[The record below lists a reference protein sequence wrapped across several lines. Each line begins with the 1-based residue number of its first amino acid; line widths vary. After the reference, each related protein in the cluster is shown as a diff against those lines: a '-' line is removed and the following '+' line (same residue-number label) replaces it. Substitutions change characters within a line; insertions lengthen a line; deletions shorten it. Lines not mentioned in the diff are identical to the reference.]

1 MPYLRFNFGM
11 ITIQTPSPIAWDAY
25 VRTQPRAHALQ
36 LSAFGALK
44 SAFGWQ
50 SAQIALM
57 RDDDTIIG
65 GAQLLFRALPMKLG
79 SLAYLP
85 MGPYLSDHA
94 YHAQLWDAI
103 HQTAKKHG
111 ARFLK
116 WEAGIFVD
124 EPAPQFEALGFKPSP
139 QTIQPP
145 NTIIIHLSDDEEAI
159 LARMNQ
165 GTRRKI
171 RQSLKNGIHYYQAS
185 CEDVPKF
192 TSMMNT
198 TGQRNAFGVHEPAYY
213 DLAYELSVPQGDAA
227 LFMAEH
233 EGDALAGVFVYKA
246 GKTAWYLYGASSNI
260 KRNLMASYGV
270 QWQAMLW
277 AKAGGCT
284 DYDMWG
290 IPDADEATL
299 EAEFQNR
306 DDGLW
311 GVYGFKR
318 GWGGKIVRSV
328 GAWDVVYNPLVYNAY
343 KTYLKI
349 RA

>member
-1 MPYLRFNFGM
+1 MLGM

-25 VRTQPRAHALQ
+25 VRTHPRAHALQ

-50 SAQIALM
+50 SALIALV
-57 RDDDTIIG
+57 RQDDTIVG
-65 GAQLLFRALPMKLG
+65 GTQLLFLPLPMKLG
-79 SLAYLP
+79 NLAYLP
-85 MGPYLSDHA
+85 MGPYVSDDA
-94 YHAQLWDAI
+94 YHKPLWDAI
-103 HQTAKKHG
+103 HHTAKQHK

-124 EPAPQFEALGFKPSP
+124 EPAPDFEKLGFKPSP
-139 QTIQPP
+139 QIIQPP
-145 NTIIIHLSDDEEAI
+145 NTILIDISADEETI

-171 RQSLKNGIHYYQAS
+171 RQSQKNDIHYYQAS
-185 CEDVPKF
+185 REDVVKF
-192 TSMMNT
+192 TAMMHT
-198 TGQRNAFGVHEPAYY
+198 TSERNAFGVYEPAYY
-213 DLAYELSVPQGDAA
+213 QLAYDLFVPQGDAT

-233 EGDALAGVFVYKA
+233 DGDALAGAFVCKV

-270 QWQAMLW
+270 QWQAIQW
-277 AKAGGCT
+277 AKSHGCT
-284 DYDMWG
+284 TYDMWG

-306 DDGLW
+306 DDELW

-343 KTYLKI
+343 KAYLKI

>member
-1 MPYLRFNFGM
+1 MLGM
-11 ITIQTPSPIAWDAY
+11 ITIQTPSPTAWDAY
-25 VRTQPRAHALQ
+25 VHTHPRAHALQ

-50 SAQIALM
+50 SVRIALV
-57 RDDDTIIG
+57 RSDDTIIG
-65 GAQLLFRALPMKLG
+65 GAQLLFRKLPMKLG
-79 SLAYLP
+79 ELAYLP
-85 MGPYLSDHA
+85 MGPYLSDDA
-94 YHAQLWDAI
+94 YHQLLWEAI
-103 HQTAKKHG
+103 HHTAQKHK

-124 EPAPQFEALGFKPSP
+124 EPTPNFEKLGFKPSP
-139 QTIQPP
+139 QTIQPA
-145 NTIIIHLSDDEEAI
+145 NTIWIDLSVDKETI
-159 LARMNQ
+159 LGRMNQ

-171 RQSLKNGIHYYQAS
+171 RQSQKNDIHYYQAS
-185 CEDVPKF
+185 HKDVAKF
-192 TSMMNT
+192 TSMMHI
-198 TGQRNAFGVHEPAYY
+198 TGERNDFGVHEPAYY
-213 DLAYELSVPQGDAA
+213 DLAYQLSVPQGDAA
-227 LFMAEH
+227 LLMAEH
-233 EGDALAGVFVYKA
+233 DGDSLAGVFVYKA
-246 GKTAWYLYGASSNI
+246 GRTAWYLYGASSNI

-277 AKAGGCT
+277 AKSHGCT
-284 DYDMWG
+284 VYDMWG

-328 GAWDVVYNPLVYNAY
+328 GAWDMVYNPLVYNAY